1 MRHPKQRKTPEAA
14 MRKNKAAATAPE
26 QRKRPEGPVRMC
38 VICRRRFSK
47 ADVNRHV
54 LTPQGNLSIDVEK
67 TRPGRGWYVCSDP
80 VCERK
85 FAKYRPGTRRAAAV
99 ARGTSV
105 TDADSSDAAAVA
117 RGTSVT
123 DADSSDAAADKR
135 KKNVALAVAAQPLTD
150 KDSSATVGDSIDK
163 GGNHA

>member
-1 MRHPKQRKTPEAA
+1 MTGKPEHDAGLAA
-14 MRKNKAAATAPE
+14 GS
-26 QRKRPEGPVRMC
+26 EGPVRMC
-38 VICRRRFSK
+38 VICRRRFAK
-47 ADVNRHV
+47 AQLTRHV
-54 LTPQGNLSIDVEK
+54 LTAEGILSIDAAK

-85 FAKYRPGTRRAAAV
+85 FAKYRPGTRR
-99 ARGTSV
+99 
-105 TDADSSDAAAVA
+105 AAAVA

>member
-1 MRHPKQRKTPEAA
+1 
-14 MRKNKAAATAPE
+14 
-26 QRKRPEGPVRMC
+26 MC

-47 ADVNRHV
+47 VDVNRHV
-54 LTPQGNLSIDVEK
+54 LTPQGNLSLDVEK

-105 TDADSSDAAAVA
+105 TDADSSDAAA
-117 RGTSVT
+117 
-123 DADSSDAAADKR
+123 DKR

-150 KDSSATVGDSIDK
+150 KDSSATAGDSIDK

>member
-1 MRHPKQRKTPEAA
+1 MQHPKQRKTPEAA

-54 LTPQGNLSIDVEK
+54 LTPQGNLSLDVEK

-85 FAKYRPGTRRAAAV
+85 FAKYRPGTRR
-99 ARGTSV
+99 
-105 TDADSSDAAAVA
+105 AAAVA

>member
-105 TDADSSDAAAVA
+105 TDADSSDAAA
-117 RGTSVT
+117 
-123 DADSSDAAADKR
+123 DKR

>member
-1 MRHPKQRKTPEAA
+1 MRHPKQRKTPEAE
-14 MRKNKAAATAPE
+14 MRKNKAAATARESGPEAPE

-105 TDADSSDAAAVA
+105 TDADSSDAAA
-117 RGTSVT
+117 
-123 DADSSDAAADKR
+123 DKR